1 MIRNAVRR
9 RSNAATRCGLD
20 RSLRPLATLLIL
32 LLAACSTPI
41 GAWQAGSQST
51 SRTLT
56 ANLLSTGKL
65 SAFSQNV
72 LRLHALSAT
81 DDDEA
86 LAAPKALHG
95 AAAAADFPAAE
106 LFALSELAVQHA
118 ERRDPLIRNRLQFWF
133 FGYES
138 GNLIPYSAMPF
149 RDAPCE
155 AMQKLDPIGMDP
167 ALRQAVVIGHS
178 EGGLLAKMAAIDSGA
193 TTLAANSIIAV
204 KGDGPVESGSDG
216 VVKYASAHIEEAQSE
231 YVVRSGRSCQA
242 DPRTIAEVRRIL
254 LLHPQE
260 TCARDHVACAPRPR
274 SSI

>member
-20 RSLRPLATLLIL
+20 RSLRPLAALLIL

-51 SRTLT
+51 NRTLT

-65 SAFSQNV
+65 SAFTQNV

-81 DDDEA
+81 DDEDA
-86 LAAPKALHG
+86 LAALKALHE

-118 ERRDPLIRNRLQFWF
+118 ERRKDR
-133 FGYES
+133 S
-138 GNLIPYSAMPF
+138 YS
-149 RDAPCE
+149 
-155 AMQKLDPIGMDP
+155 
-167 ALRQAVVIGHS
+167 
-178 EGGLLAKMAAIDSGA
+178 
-193 TTLAANSIIAV
+193 LAAAV
-204 KGDGPVESGSDG
+204 YSYAFLFPDGRPADRPNDFDP
-216 VVKYASAHIEEAQSE
+216 KLRWLSAHIEEAQSE
-231 YVVRSGRSCQA
+231 FIVRSEHSCQA

-254 LLHPQE
+254 LLHAQDA
-260 TCARDHVACAPRPR
+260 CARDHVACAPQTAELYL
-274 SSI
+274 SAAQ